1 MGEIGVAEHPMKP
14 DPHHAAYIGL
24 VVALVALGFALAA
37 LGVALT
43 VGVH

>member
-1 MGEIGVAEHPMKP
+1 MGAAIRVGNPMKP

-37 LGVALT
+37 LGAALT
-43 VGVH
+43 VGGR

>member
-1 MGEIGVAEHPMKP
+1 MKP

-24 VVALVALGFALAA
+24 VVALAAFGFALAA

>member
-1 MGEIGVAEHPMKP
+1 MVTVSNPIKP

-24 VVALVALGFALAA
+24 VLALVALGIALAA